1 MVKFV
6 RRLARTVDG
15 TYYVGDEAGFVPLSS
30 VDARLSDE
38 RDALAA
44 AASGLP
50 DPGAA
55 PHDRIPADQ
64 LSLSAPVSKS
74 GKLWGI
80 GLNYVDHAD
89 DLDATYPEEPASFCK
104 PGTTLTGPGGPI
116 RLPPSD
122 RSERV
127 TGEAELAVVVGR
139 RCRNVSEDDVD
150 DVIAGYVPAID
161 MTAEDILQR
170 NPRYLTRAKS
180 FDTFLVL
187 GPWVRTGPI
196 DLADVT
202 VETMINDEV
211 VASSSITNMAFPPRE
226 LVAYH
231 SRVMTLEPGDVIST
245 GTPGAHPLSP
255 GDNVQAAIDDVGT
268 LTADVVRDEA
278 Q

>member
-1 MVKFV
+1 M
-6 RRLARTVDG
+6 RRLARAADG
-15 TYYVGDEAGFVPLSS
+15 AYYVGDETGFVPLSS
-30 VDARLSDE
+30 ADPRHSDE
-38 RDALAA
+38 TDALAA
-44 AASGLP
+44 AADGLP
-50 DPGAA
+50 DPTAA

-64 LSLSAPVSKS
+64 LSLSAPVSGS
-74 GKLWGI
+74 GTLWGI

-89 DLDATYPEEPASFCK
+89 DLDATYPDEPASFCK

-116 RLPPSD
+116 RLPPTD
-122 RSERV
+122 RTERV
-127 TGEAELAVVVGR
+127 TGEAELAVVIGR
-139 RCRNVSEDDVD
+139 RCRNVAEDEVD

-187 GPWVRTGPI
+187 GPWLRTDPI
-196 DLADVT
+196 DLDDVT
-202 VETMINDEV
+202 VETVVNDEV
-211 VASSSITNMAFPPRE
+211 RASNSVSNMAFPPRE

-255 GDNVQAAIDDVGT
+255 GDRVRAAVDGVGT
-268 LTADVVRDEA
+268 LTADVVRDGT